1 MSFDGSQQGFA
12 MAPQALGCAKKK
24 AKRAARGLPFRN
36 RSDRQCRCRLLFDGD
51 DDAGTDGAAAFT

>member
-1 MSFDGSQQGFA
+1 MSFDGSQQGFE
-12 MAPQALGCAKKK
+12 MAPQALGCAKK

-36 RSDRQCRCRLLFDGD
+36 RSDRQCRRRLLFDGD